1 MSALPS
7 LNHLV
12 NKQGESISHWFGHWF
27 THGRPFDS
35 DCELYLLIC
44 LLIHPWF
51 TLWEDRAFQWLID
64 LPCDQPCSSTGAIT
78 NSLIHLLIHPV
89 ATLCG
94 SWVDQ
99 WHAAAL
105 IDSPMG
111 CPLIRLLQ
119 ELGCAISKSRT
130 HGRLI
135 DSPSEVCSCTP
146 YWFTLLLHYAD
157 HGLINDMLLRSLIRP
172 WGTRWSAYYKN

>member
-64 LPCDQPCSSTGAIT
+64 LPCDQPCSNTGAIT

-94 SWVDQ
+94 SWADQ
-99 WHAAAL
+99 CGDNKFMS
-105 IDSPMG
+105 DSM
-111 CPLIRLLQ
+111 
-119 ELGCAISKSRT
+119 S
-130 HGRLI
+130 
-135 DSPSEVCSCTP
+135 
-146 YWFTLLLHYAD
+146 YWFAWFLTVPSTHTAWACHELL
-157 HGLINDMLLRSLIRP
+157 ICLLNSVVLVIGRSKGAP
-172 WGTRWSAYYKN
+172 WANQWAQQHVIDQPMTRIV

>member
-12 NKQGESISHWFGHWF
+12 NKQGGSISHWFGHWF
-27 THGRPFDS
+27 AHGRPFDS

-51 TLWEDRAFQWLID
+51 TLWEDRTFQWLID
-64 LPCDQPCSSTGAIT
+64 LPCDQPCSNTGAIT
-78 NSLIHLLIHPV
+78 NSLMHLLIHPV

-111 CPLIRLLQ
+111 HPLIRLLQ
-119 ELGCAISKSRT
+119 ELGCAISTSTT
-130 HGRLI
+130 HWIAHESIICPLI
-135 DSPSEVCSCTP
+135 SPLTVLGMEKWVNHIS
-146 YWFTLLLHYAD
+146 YW
-157 HGLINDMLLRSLIRP
+157 NQRP
-172 WGTRWSAYYKN
+172 HD